1 MKRWERSP
9 RCSAEEAMHKN
20 IVLAFV
26 LMGVAG
32 VPVRAAEPVLA
43 PPPVTKTET
52 EDSEAQ

>member
-1 MKRWERSP
+1 
-9 RCSAEEAMHKN
+9 MHKN
-20 IVLAFV
+20 IVLTFV